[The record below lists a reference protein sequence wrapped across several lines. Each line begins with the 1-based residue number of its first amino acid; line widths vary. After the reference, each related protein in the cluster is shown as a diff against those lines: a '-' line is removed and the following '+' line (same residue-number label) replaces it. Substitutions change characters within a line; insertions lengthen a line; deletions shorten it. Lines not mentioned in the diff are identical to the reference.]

1 MAKSTFAQQL
11 MTWAGLDEEQV
22 SQIQQEQSKQ
32 GIGFLAAALKSGV
45 ISEHKYVDFL
55 AQKLKLPAVDPSRL
69 FIPDNVLELIPN
81 SLRRKYS
88 CVPFYKQ
95 GKYLFI
101 AMADPE
107 DILALDDIRFLT
119 GLEPVVHVAAP
130 DSVQSC
136 LLKAGQA
143 EGPEE
148 GFGEL
153 DDALADMADEEI
165 ELTGEEEAGDDTAT
179 LEAANQA
186 PVVKMVNLIIKEAI
200 RKRASDIHI
209 EPYEKSFRVRLR
221 IDGVLQEMM
230 SPPLRLKN
238 AIISRL
244 KIMSELNIAERRL
257 PQDGRI
263 KVRTP
268 GGNEAEFRVSIL
280 PTLFGE
286 KVVMR
291 FLDKSALQVDMTQ
304 LGFEEKTLEA
314 VQNAVH
320 RPYGMF
326 LVTGP
331 TGSGKTTTLYSAITE
346 LNEPGVNISTAEDPV
361 EFSLSGV
368 NQVHVHESIGLTFAS
383 ALRSFLRQDP
393 DIILVGE
400 IRDFDTAQIAIKA
413 ALTGHLVLSTLHTN
427 DSPSTLTRLMNMG
440 IDGFLIASSV
450 NAIVAQ
456 RLARKLCPFCKQ
468 PVELDKPTLQRLGLA
483 EDEGKNIDSYE
494 PVGCKECN
502 NTGYKGRTG
511 IYEVLVMTPE
521 MQEVVIREGSVIEI
535 QNIAIEQGM
544 QTMREGAINKLKEG
558 NIPIQEVFR
567 VTV

>member
-11 MTWAGLDEEQV
+11 KDWAGLSEDQV
-22 SQIQQEQSKQ
+22 DKIQQEQSKK
-32 GIGFLAAALKSGV
+32 GSSFLAAALESGF
-45 ISEHKYVDFL
+45 ISEHNYVEFL
-55 AQKLKLPAVDPSRL
+55 AQRLKLPAVDPSKL
-69 FIPDNVLELIPN
+69 SIPESIMDLVPS
-81 SLRRKYS
+81 SLRQKYR
-88 CVPFYKQ
+88 CVPFYQQ
-95 GKYLFI
+95 GKRLLV

-119 GLEPVVHVAAP
+119 GLEPIVHVSAP
-130 DSVQSC
+130 GIIQNC
-136 LLKAGQA
+136 LNTAKQ
-143 EGPEE
+143 EEEPEE
-148 GFGEL
+148 SFGEL
-153 DDALADMADEEI
+153 DDALADMA
-165 ELTGEEEAGDDTAT
+165 EEEVEFTGLEEAEDDTST
-179 LEAANQA
+179 LEAASQA
-186 PVVKMVNLIIKEAI
+186 PVVKMVNLIIMEAI

-268 GGNEAEFRVSIL
+268 GGKEAEFRVSIL

-304 LGFEEKTLEA
+304 LGFERGSLEA
-314 VQNAVH
+314 VQDAVH
-320 RPYGMF
+320 KPYGMF

-346 LNEPGVNISTAEDPV
+346 LNEIGVNISTAEDPV
-361 EFSLSGV
+361 EFSLTGV
-368 NQVHVHESIGLTFAS
+368 NQVHVQENIGLTFAS

-400 IRDFDTAQIAIKA
+400 IRDLETAQIAVKA

-440 IDGFLIASSV
+440 IEGFLIASSV

-456 RLARKLCPFCKQ
+456 RLARKLCPICKR
-468 PVELDKPTLQRLGLA
+468 PAKLDQDTLKRLGIDK
-483 EDEGKNIDSYE
+483 DEAKDFDSYE

-521 MQEVVIREGSVIEI
+521 MQEVVISEGTVMEI
-535 QNIAIEQGM
+535 QKKAMEQGM
-544 QTMREGAINKLKEG
+544 QTMRQGAINKLKEG
-558 NIPIQEVFR
+558 SIPIQEVFR